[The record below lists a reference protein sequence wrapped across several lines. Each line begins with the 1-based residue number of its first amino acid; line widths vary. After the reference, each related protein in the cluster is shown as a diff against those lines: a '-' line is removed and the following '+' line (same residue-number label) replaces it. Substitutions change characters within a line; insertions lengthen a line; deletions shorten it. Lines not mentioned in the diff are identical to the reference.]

1 MTMVSADK
9 QSLGTTPHDGLASL
23 EVVLLNRTYI
33 LPWHQFLYAEGRS
46 DEIRLVFTTHDV
58 VIRGTQ
64 LGQLL
69 SEISAQQINR
79 LRKPIRA
86 DAFQSG
92 CPRQITTISVEKS
105 E

>member
-1 MTMVSADK
+1 MTTASADK
-9 QSLGTTPHDGLASL
+9 QSTHDSRACL

-33 LPWHQFLYAEGRS
+33 LPWHQFLYAEGGS
-46 DEIRLVFTTHDV
+46 DEIQLVFTTHDV

-69 SEISAQQINR
+69 SELSAQRINR
-79 LRKPIRA
+79 LQEPNRA
-86 DAFQSG
+86 DVFQSG
-92 CPRQITTISVEKS
+92 STRQILTISVEKS

>member
-1 MTMVSADK
+1 MTMASADK
-9 QSLGTTPHDGLASL
+9 QSTYDGLVCL
-23 EVVLLNRTYI
+23 EVILLNRTYI
-33 LPWHQFLYAEGRS
+33 LPWNQFLYAEGGN

-69 SEISAQQINR
+69 SEISSQRINR
-79 LRKPIRA
+79 LREPSRA
-86 DAFQSG
+86 DVFQSG
-92 CPRQITTISVEKS
+92 SPRHITTISIEKS